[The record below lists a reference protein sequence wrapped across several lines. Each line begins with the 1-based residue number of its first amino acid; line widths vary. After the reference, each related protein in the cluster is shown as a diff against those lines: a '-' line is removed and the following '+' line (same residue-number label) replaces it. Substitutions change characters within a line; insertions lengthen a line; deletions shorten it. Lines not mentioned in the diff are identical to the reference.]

1 MTDLEGITLPPEALG
16 RISAVLAAPDQKI
29 AALVVVAGLD
39 PGVDFRHRDLRG
51 WPLAGEDVRGFDF
64 TGSDLR
70 STGIEDALQDDTTVL
85 VEAVLDR
92 RAKGRANGVAQA
104 RTAPP
109 ESGYT
114 KVRIP
119 DVSDAELLE
128 RSFVVDDPGALE
140 NLTPTAPP
148 TNQWLT
154 YEGRYDVGGRV
165 TCAFGHRHKRGYV
178 FRDEGDRRYL
188 VGHECGAKHLGLG
201 RWQSFTAGRERL
213 EERASYL
220 RLIRDLAQAFG
231 ERREWIAGLQRDP
244 SVLATDRLRGEL
256 RLRCP
261 GAVSAAR
268 TAFGRSEGRL
278 FVKAT
283 VRNHAAE
290 ERRREREQEAKEW
303 YAGLDA
309 ERRKEF
315 HDRGGRAP
323 SVDRSPLHKTET
335 RPLGTLQGR
344 SLFGSAHGLAS
355 GIGHLLGLVDRFLAM
370 PYTPRN
376 RRDLMEVARNASP
389 DGGGVQR
396 RADET
401 PQAAGGRAA
410 SAGEVGCG
418 GYPATRCHNCRPC
431 PEAEAGQT
439 HTKIANSPMR
449 LYHFTTSA
457 NALSIKLTGIRP
469 QEIAV
474 SENKNLKR
482 KAVSLTSNSNPSSLI
497 GKSLTDGSP
506 LSGKNLAVYLK
517 ANPSANPKGVYPTT
531 KTCEARVEI
540 DLPDNDPNLVWF
552 TLKRVRSLGFN
563 EKSFRSFVSL
573 GGGKSGEW
581 WIYTGHIPA
590 SFVVE
595 ARETYPSYATVL

>member
-376 RRDLMEVARNASP
+376 RRDLMEVARNAKELVARLLRLREAVADAVDFFDQENLERFAAWADRNSF
-389 DGGGVQR
+389 DGLRFVARPGQVAMERIEGGPVVALMREPRLARLDPEPFSAIQGAVNRVSERVERAKRRRSEAVAHTDARPNVEHPGGVHG
-396 RADET
+396 D
-401 PQAAGGRAA
+401 
-410 SAGEVGCG
+410 
-418 GYPATRCHNCRPC
+418 
-431 PEAEAGQT
+431 
-439 HTKIANSPMR
+439 
-449 LYHFTTSA
+449 
-457 NALSIKLTGIRP
+457 
-469 QEIAV
+469 
-474 SENKNLKR
+474 
-482 KAVSLTSNSNPSSLI
+482 
-497 GKSLTDGSP
+497 
-506 LSGKNLAVYLK
+506 
-517 ANPSANPKGVYPTT
+517 
-531 KTCEARVEI
+531 
-540 DLPDNDPNLVWF
+540 
-552 TLKRVRSLGFN
+552 
-563 EKSFRSFVSL
+563 
-573 GGGKSGEW
+573 
-581 WIYTGHIPA
+581 
-590 SFVVE
+590 
-595 ARETYPSYATVL
+595 